1 MIIFTFLYIFFY
13 DMKFIY
19 PLLGCSWRQRPIKK
33 WEANSFY
40 VTKRQN
46 AGRKSQKAL
55 RVSFP
60 LQWGRFLGGGDGSFQ
75 VVCPTDLEVDLEKLE
90 LVTILAARVKVFPYK
105 KGLCN
110 CRSPLNRNIFTWIVR
125 RALNAISDRNKTEL
139 FLNRNYCY
147 VTVFKTAKV
156 DPVTFYKRR
165 TTIIIGI
172 SG

>member
-1 MIIFTFLYIFFY
+1 M
-13 DMKFIY
+13 
-19 PLLGCSWRQRPIKK
+19 
-33 WEANSFY
+33 
-40 VTKRQN
+40 
-46 AGRKSQKAL
+46 
-55 RVSFP
+55 
-60 LQWGRFLGGGDGSFQ
+60 GGGDGSFQ

-105 KGLCN
+105 KGTYN
-110 CRSPLNRNIFTWIVR
+110 CRSPLNGNIFTWIVR